1 MQKQL
6 ITLLAA
12 STISL
17 GLAVQ
22 ADAQTASAP
31 AASTLPAGTA
41 AIVNGVTIPTPQVD
55 AVLRASKQPGT
66 AQVRQII
73 KGELIS
79 REVFRQNAEKAHY
92 DAKPEVQ
99 EAVNAAKVAAETQL
113 YLKDNIHPEPV
124 TDAQVKARYDQIVAS
139 LGKEEYKPRLIVV
152 SDDAT
157 AATVI
162 SKLKQGSGF
171 DALAHQYSVAP
182 SKAAGGEMA
191 WMSFKTPV
199 TEGQTQ
205 GLPLAV
211 AQAITQLPAGAVT
224 PAPIPLGNARVIVKL
239 DQKRPTQVP
248 SFGQAQ
254 PTIRQQ
260 LQALAMA
267 KASAAFIGPMIK
279 AASIQQ

>member
-6 ITLLAA
+6 LLLLAA
-12 STISL
+12 STLYL
-17 GLAVQ
+17 GLAAQ
-22 ADAQTASAP
+22 ADAQTASAA
-31 AASTLPAGTA
+31 AASTLPAATA
-41 AIVNGVTIPTPQVD
+41 AIVNGVAIPTSQVD
-55 AVLRASKQPGT
+55 AVLRASRQPDT
-66 AQVRQII
+66 AQVRQMI

-92 DAKPEVQ
+92 NTKPEVQ
-99 EAVNAAKVAAETQL
+99 QAADAAKAAAETQL
-113 YLKDNIHPEPV
+113 YLQDNIHPEPV

-152 SDDAT
+152 NDDAT
-157 AATVI
+157 ASTVL
-162 SKLKQGSGF
+162 SQLKRGAAF
-171 DALAHQYSVAP
+171 DALARQYSVAP

-205 GLPLAV
+205 GLPIAV
-211 AQAITQLPAGAVT
+211 AQAITQLPAGAAT
-224 PAPIPLGNARVIVKL
+224 PTPISLGNARVLVKL

-248 SFGQAQ
+248 SFEQAQ

-260 LQALAMA
+260 LQTLAME

>member
-1 MQKQL
+1 MQKRLISLL
-6 ITLLAA
+6 IT
-12 STISL
+12 STLSL
-17 GLAVQ
+17 GLAAH
-22 ADAQTASAP
+22 ADAQSASAP

-41 AIVNGVTIPTPQVD
+41 AIVNGVSIPTSQVD
-55 AVLRASKQPGT
+55 AVLRASKQPDS

-99 EAVNAAKVAAETQL
+99 QAVNTAKIAAETQL
-113 YLKDNIHPEPV
+113 YLQDNIHPEPV

-152 SDDAT
+152 SDDTT

-162 SKLKQGSGF
+162 SKLKQGSAF
-171 DALAHQYSVAP
+171 DALARQYSVAP
-182 SKAAGGEMA
+182 SKAAGGELA

-224 PAPIPLGNARVIVKL
+224 PVPIPLGNARVIVKL

-248 SFGQAQ
+248 SFEQAQ
-254 PTIRQQ
+254 PIIRQQ
-260 LQALAMA
+260 LQALAME

>member
-1 MQKQL
+1 MQKRL
-6 ITLLAA
+6 ISLLVA
-12 STISL
+12 STLYL
-17 GLAVQ
+17 GVAAQ

-31 AASTLPAGTA
+31 ATSTLPAGTA
-41 AIVNGVTIPTPQVD
+41 AIVNGVSIPTSQVD
-55 AVLRASKQPGT
+55 AVLRASKQPDS

-99 EAVNAAKVAAETQL
+99 QAVNAAKVAAETQL

-152 SDDAT
+152 SDDTT

-162 SKLKQGSGF
+162 SKLKQGSVF
-171 DALAHQYSVAP
+171 DALARQYSVAP
-182 SKAAGGEMA
+182 SKAAGGELA

-248 SFGQAQ
+248 SFEQAQ

-260 LQALAMA
+260 LQALAME